1 MHRYTADIHW
11 TRQGSTFTDNRYS
24 RVHEWRFDGGV
35 VLPASSSPLSVRV
48 PFSDPAAVD
57 PEEAFVAALSSC
69 HMLTFLYL
77 AARAGWVVDRYDD
90 AAVGLMEK
98 LPNGR
103 EAVTRVTLYPVLLFT
118 GPKSPT
124 NEQVVAL
131 HHEAHEEC
139 YLANSVRTEIDIQ
152 GRWTWQQA

>member
-1 MHRYTADIHW
+1 M
-11 TRQGSTFTDNRYS
+11 
-24 RVHEWRFDGGV
+24 
-35 VLPASSSPLSVRV
+35 
-48 PFSDPAAVD
+48 
-57 PEEAFVAALSSC
+57 
-69 HMLTFLYL
+69 TFLYL

-103 EAVTRVTLYPVLLFT
+103 EAVTRVTLYPVLVFT